1 MTYQEKIR
9 ELERLNPAH
18 PLLRIFRLAEN
29 AGNDLLL
36 SRELEKAGFD
46 AEECGELPEETGEL
60 PPIDVDDEVLRGLHR
75 DQATLYGERRKIS
88 NEFHDCF
95 TDRQRIAVSERIQV
109 VQSRIE
115 IIREKIRV
123 YRMHG
128 RVVEDEKY
136 PIPEDPFRLLALEK
150 SLLSSR
156 SRKSRE
162 IREIGESLLAKA
174 PGAQE
179 KLDRAEAKMREIETH
194 LTHVRQKIKTR
205 NIQPGAISQG

>member
-1 MTYQEKIR
+1 MTYQDKIR

-18 PLLRIFRLAEN
+18 PLLRIFRLSEN
-29 AGNDLLL
+29 AGNNVLLT
-36 SRELEKAGFD
+36 RELEKAGWG
-46 AEECGELPEETGEL
+46 EPECGELPEESVEL
-60 PPIDVDDEVLRGLHR
+60 PPIEVDDDVLRGLHR
-75 DQATLYGERRKIS
+75 EQTSLYGERRKIS
-88 NEFHDCF
+88 NELHECF
-95 TDRQRIAVSERIQV
+95 TDRQRALVSERIQV

-115 IIREKIRV
+115 IIREKIRA
-123 YRMHG
+123 YQMHG
-128 RVVEDEKY
+128 RIVEDEKY

-162 IREIGESLLAKA
+162 IREIGESLLNNK

-179 KLDRAEAKMREIETH
+179 KLDRAETKMREIETH
-194 LTHVRQKIKTR
+194 LTHVRKKIKTR